1 VSKAG
6 NDLVRI
12 TIDDLPKY
20 SPWPK
25 RLLSQDP
32 FAVRNKTE
40 KEVLR
45 EFQDE
50 KWGSLLEK
58 VRARKSPTLAELEKI
73 YTDTAAV
80 SPCYDD
86 GNFYLATWQQMQDRH
101 VDLYAEFLG
110 PHVAGAS
117 CLVELG
123 AGYGSKLLG
132 IAAREGF
139 SDLPLFAGEY
149 TQSGRELISILA
161 KSMNKPVAIGHC
173 DFRTLTI
180 EGMSIPEDAVIF
192 TSYAALYVPL
202 LSAGF
207 VDLLARLKPR
217 AVVHFEPCYEHYQ
230 ESSFHGLMCKRYIEL
245 NDYTRNL
252 AGIIEQGRSQTG
264 LSVRTTRNILGNNP
278 FLPISVIEWAP
289 AGRSE
294 ILQ

>member
-1 VSKAG
+1 MLKAG
-6 NDLVRI
+6 DGLVPI
-12 TIDDLPKY
+12 TFDDLPKY

-25 RLLSQDP
+25 RLLSQEV

-50 KWGSLLEK
+50 KWGRLLEEMRGLK
-58 VRARKSPTLAELEKI
+58 DPTLAELERV
-73 YTDTAAV
+73 YADTVAV
-80 SPCYDD
+80 SPCYDS
-86 GNFYLATWQQMQDRH
+86 GNFYLASWQQMQDRH
-101 VDLYAEFLG
+101 VELYAEFLR
-110 PHVAGAS
+110 PHVKGA
-117 CLVELG
+117 CALVELG
-123 AGYGSKLLG
+123 AGYGSKLFG
-132 IAAREGF
+132 VAAREGF
-139 SDLPLFAGEY
+139 SGLPLYAGEY
-149 TQSGRELISILA
+149 APSGRELISIMA
-161 KSMNKPVAIGHC
+161 NSMNKPVAVGHC

-202 LSAGF
+202 LAEGF
-207 VDLLARLKPR
+207 VDFLARLKPR

-230 ESSFHGLMCKRYIEL
+230 ESSLHGLMCRRYIEL

-252 AGIIEQGRSQTG
+252 AGIIERARSPTG

-294 ILQ
+294 VLQ